1 MTTIINENQFL
12 EKISRLN
19 NSQQSIESL
28 SNWCTFYRKVT
39 WHLKALRIPGWSNVY
54 ASPFSM
60 L

>member
-39 WHLKALRIPGWSNVY
+39 WHLIFLHITEWLNLHGSL
-54 ASPFSM
+54 SS
-60 L
+60 